1 MIMQAS
7 PEIRNILLSDK
18 ISGLK
23 IEQALLHLT
32 GLFPNQV
39 VFSTSFSMEDQVITD
54 IILTGHIPVSIFTLD
69 TGRHFAE
76 TYSLWSST
84 EEKYGTRI
92 RAYFPDHRQL
102 ETYVSEK
109 GPNAFYKSISDRIA
123 CCHIRKVEPLQR
135 ALKGQS
141 VWITG
146 LRAAHSIERER
157 SG

>member
-76 TYSLWSST
+76 TY
-84 EEKYGTRI
+84 
-92 RAYFPDHRQL
+92 
-102 ETYVSEK
+102 VSEK